1 MSRTGPAKP
10 NPTGPKS
17 HITRYS
23 DSSFYDE
30 VCVLCGETDSSGG
43 RLEGSCWVGRGF
55 SGTHELEHTHRQGKT
70 QNQLDVR
77 CKNCDASTKIGFTAT
92 CYEVLPEVPVGEIPQ
107 CAPDEIQTVTLD
119 HETMQVTVDVEKIL
133 TPTTPFRFL
142 KHPVVPLEE
151 IRADRSSASFIV
163 TEMSYEFYTPYGTL
177 SATGPKEAA
186 EYVADLIADDTAHDS
201 VERIKRRVEA
211 TARLSEYSALFD
223 DILFADS
230 DEPTFTYKRTT
241 DAPVS

>member
-1 MSRTGPAKP
+1 MLKIGPAKP

-92 CYEVLPEVPVGEIPQ
+92 CYEVLPEPPPI
-107 CAPDEIQTVTLD
+107 
-119 HETMQVTVDVEKIL
+119 VEKPVKNIS
-133 TPTTPFRFL
+133 TPFQFL

-151 IRADRSSASFIV
+151 IRADRDPSSLIV
-163 TEMSYEFYTPYGTL
+163 TEMTYEFYTPYGTL
-177 SATGPKEAA
+177 AATGPKEAA
-186 EYVADLIADDTAHDS
+186 EYVADLIATDTAHDS
-201 VERIKRRVEA
+201 VERIKRRLEA
-211 TARLSEYSALFD
+211 TLRLPEYNALYD
-223 DILFADS
+223 DIPFADS
-230 DEPTFTYKRTT
+230 VEPTYTYKGTP
-241 DAPVS
+241 DACIS

>member
-23 DSSFYDE
+23 DSSYYDE

-92 CYEVLPEVPVGEIPQ
+92 CYEVLPEPAPIPEKPVK
-107 CAPDEIQTVTLD
+107 
-119 HETMQVTVDVEKIL
+119 KIM

-142 KHPVVPLEE
+142 PHPVVPLEE
-151 IRADRSSASFIV
+151 IRADRDMNAHIV
-163 TEMSYEFYTPYGTL
+163 VEMTYEFYTPYGTL

-201 VERIKRRVEA
+201 VERIKRRQDA
-211 TARLSEYSALFD
+211 TARLPEYNALFD
-223 DILFADS
+223 DIPFADS
-230 DEPTFTYKRTT
+230 DEPTFTYKRTP
-241 DAPVS
+241 DARIS